1 MADIL
6 TELQQKVAMK
16 PALEAKLRE
25 LQNQRREYDRE
36 VISLRVAFRKEQ
48 EDVEKLE
55 GRSLANY
62 FFQVVGKLDE
72 KLDQERREAYAAKVK
87 MDAAERELA
96 GIEADISEIQTQ
108 LNEIRV
114 AEVQYKEEL
123 EKKRA
128 MLKASGT
135 AAADQII
142 EIEQKIAAL
151 EAQKQEIKEAISA
164 GYSARSTADRILSE
178 LESAD
183 GWNTWDMFGGGGI
196 ITHMAKHSHLD
207 EAQDLVS
214 DLQSKLRRFKTEL
227 ADIQIT
233 ANMQV
238 NVDGF
243 LRFADYFFDGL
254 FADWAV
260 GDKISQSMSSVSNT
274 KKEINRMLDKLN
286 DMLKSQELRIGEVW
300 NKKLNRMTRLQIV
313 TPKHKELAA
322 LSSLESIVSLK
333 KDVEGCIEKNQQ
345 FFNEILDV
353 ERIYVYGFSFSSID
367 MPYLE
372 KIIRR
377 TKPETHWVISWY
389 LQDDKRRIMD
399 FVIRYDIQNITMIN
413 GIKYLDIQV

>member
-6 TELQQKVAMK
+6 TELQARVAMK

-36 VISLRVAFRKEQ
+36 AISLRVAFRKEQ

-87 MDAAERELA
+87 LDAAERELA

-114 AEVQYKEEL
+114 AEAQYKEAL

-142 EIEQKIAAL
+142 GIEQKIAAL
-151 EAQKQEIKEAISA
+151 EAQKKEIKEAISA
-164 GYSARSTADRILSE
+164 GYSARGTADRILSE
-178 LESAD
+178 LDSAD

-196 ITHMAKHSHLD
+196 ITHMAKHSHMD

-214 DLQSKLRRFKTEL
+214 ELQSKLRRFKTEL
-227 ADIQIT
+227 ADISIQ

-238 NVDGF
+238 NVEGF

-260 GDKISQSMSSVSNT
+260 GDRISEAQSSVMSVRHKIEQAMNKLT
-274 KKEINRMLDKLN
+274 SMEQAADK
-286 DMLKSQELRIGEVW
+286 
-300 NKKLNRMTRLQIV
+300 QI
-313 TPKHKELAA
+313 AA
-322 LSSLESIVSLK
+322 LK
-333 KDVEGCIEKNQQ
+333 AKIE
-345 FFNEILDV
+345 EL
-353 ERIYVYGFSFSSID
+353 
-367 MPYLE
+367 
-372 KIIRR
+372 
-377 TKPETHWVISWY
+377 VIHS
-389 LQDDKRRIMD
+389 
-399 FVIRYDIQNITMIN
+399 
-413 GIKYLDIQV
+413 